1 MPSVEIPGGAMAAR
15 IQGFVDR
22 LDTYEKDGQTYVR
35 VVDYKT
41 GRKDFDYCDVL
52 NGIGLQMLIYLF
64 ALEDVGQNLLG
75 AQPQAAGVLYF
86 PARAAVLPT
95 EGPVAPEE
103 ARALRQKEARRK
115 GLILAD
121 EGVLEAMDGSESQR
135 FLPVKRGK
143 DGSLG
148 GDVAAPGQLAMLKKY
163 VMETLAKL
171 VDGIAGGQVE
181 PNPYV
186 RGDHEACRF
195 CDYGGACHLDLW
207 GEPRV
212 FRAVTGPEFWQQV
225 EKEENHGK

>member
-1 MPSVEIPGGAMAAR
+1 MGVVNKLAAKMPLPRMVQVEQHFDRTAVTDIDGG
-15 IQGFVDR
+15 V
-22 LDTYEKDGQTYVR
+22 EK
-35 VVDYKT
+35 
-41 GRKDFDYCDVL
+41 
-52 NGIGLQMLIYLF
+52 
-64 ALEDVGQNLLG
+64 A
-75 AQPQAAGVLYF
+75 
-86 PARAAVLPT
+86 
-95 EGPVAPEE
+95 
-103 ARALRQKEARRK
+103 
-115 GLILAD
+115 LAD

-225 EKEENHGK
+225 EKEEIHGK